1 MQDIAHYDLKK
12 LRLDKEPRPVQ
23 KELFEFTRDSILANK
38 KFIMIDAPTGTGKSV
53 YGVMVMD
60 WFQKNYSATATFD
73 ILTNSKILQ
82 EQYTTEF
89 DFMNSLWGKA
99 SYHCEKFNCDCGTG
113 SEWARLQ
120 NVKCEGCPYAEAK
133 YKFENGDV
141 ALTNFHLFMTYKIY
155 MPMAWK
161 RTSSVLIIDEAHEFE
176 SVFCDFVTTK
186 ISRPLLRKNGFTD
199 EEVIK
204 ALNVFGSYPED
215 LDIRDFVRIVNEDF
229 LPVVKTVLNRLH
241 REAEAGSMLAM
252 KSGQSLMN
260 NFLKWEILAT
270 EYNKMPD
277 NWILECEHLKKYG
290 KDKKM
295 QEDYIEFVCQPVFA
309 YPYLEDKI
317 WKRYDFVIFM
327 SGTILDKS
335 LFCKMNG
342 LDHESA
348 AYLAVDTPF
357 PVENR
362 PIYFFKNIGKYTYKT
377 KEQVW
382 PKQKIVLEKILKKHK
397 NDKGL
402 IYTVNYELQ
411 GLVKQLDSD
420 RFLAHDSTNRSETLQ
435 HHYNS
440 IEPTILVSPSM
451 NIGVDLFEDYSRHQ
465 TILKMP
471 YPNLKSKKIKKRMDI
486 MPDTYGL
493 STVRDFIQFYGR
505 SIRSNDDKAKTYVLD
520 SCFNDVLKWSGR
532 WIPKWVKD
540 AIHYVD

>member
-277 NWILECEHLKKYG
+277 NWILECEHVKKYG